1 MGTRVVGIDLPES
14 GHFVSDPLLRFPS
27 EHHLKAGELAPNL
40 VVESDFG
47 TRQEETAVLQS
58 PAGAKPRVKVF
69 QNSVVTT
76 RSPSLAGRDAT
87 P

>member
-40 VVESDFG
+40 MVESDFG
-47 TRQEETAVLQS
+47 TRQETDCRFAIARWGEAT
-58 PAGAKPRVKVF
+58 RE
-69 QNSVVTT
+69 SVPKLSGHHPISKLG
-76 RSPSLAGRDAT
+76 RS
-87 P
+87 